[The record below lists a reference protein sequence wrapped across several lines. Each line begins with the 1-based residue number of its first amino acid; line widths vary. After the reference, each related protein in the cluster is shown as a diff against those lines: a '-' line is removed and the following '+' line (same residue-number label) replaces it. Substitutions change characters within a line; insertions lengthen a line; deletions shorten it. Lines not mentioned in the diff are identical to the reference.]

1 MFSLQMA
8 TAEISTVS
16 CEGDQEGAAS
26 PPSVED
32 TPSVLNQTS
41 APLNFSELTPSQ
53 FGISVQSFTPAASSN
68 RKGERGRFVIW
79 LQLLLLLN
87 WWRAS
92 KGVQSRLYFLYM
104 DLIEC

>member
-8 TAEISTVS
+8 TAEISTAS

-26 PPSVED
+26 PSSVED

-68 RKGERGRFVIW
+68 RKGERGWFVIW

-92 KGVQSRLYFLYM
+92 KGVQSRFIFLVYG
-104 DLIEC
+104 LN